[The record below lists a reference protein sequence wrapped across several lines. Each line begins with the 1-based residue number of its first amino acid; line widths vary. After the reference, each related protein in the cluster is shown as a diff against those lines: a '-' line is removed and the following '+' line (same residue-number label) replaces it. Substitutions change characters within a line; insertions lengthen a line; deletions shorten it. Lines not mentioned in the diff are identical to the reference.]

1 MQYLLGFG
9 MPGIPEMMIIM
20 VVILVLF
27 GGKQIPNLMRNL
39 GKGATEFKRGLK
51 EPDRGPEPDPE
62 PDPDPDP
69 DPESEPKAKDSAD
82 ESEEKEGERYDD
94 DKYK

>member
-51 EPDRGPEPDPE
+51 EPDRGPEPE
-62 PDPDPDP
+62 PDDE
-69 DPESEPKAKDSAD
+69 PEDSAG
-82 ESEEKEGERYDD
+82 ESAEKEGGRYDD
-94 DKYK
+94 DNYE

>member
-1 MQYLLGFG
+1 MQYLLGIG

-51 EPDRGPEPDPE
+51 EPDRGPEPE
-62 PDPDPDP
+62 PDD
-69 DPESEPKAKDSAD
+69 ETQDSAG
-82 ESEEKEGERYDD
+82 ESAEKEGGRYDD
-94 DKYK
+94 NDE

>member
-9 MPGIPEMMIIM
+9 MPGLPEMLIIM

-27 GGKQIPNLMRNL
+27 GGKQIPSLMRNL

-51 EPDRGPEPDPE
+51 EPDRGPEPE
-62 PDPDPDP
+62 PDDEPDDE
-69 DPESEPKAKDSAD
+69 PEDSAG
-82 ESEEKEGERYDD
+82 ESAEKEGGRYDD
-94 DKYK
+94 DNYK

>member
-51 EPDRGPEPDPE
+51 EPDRGPEPEPE
-62 PDPDPDP
+62 PDDE
-69 DPESEPKAKDSAD
+69 PEDSAG
-82 ESEEKEGERYDD
+82 ESAEKEGGRYDD
-94 DKYK
+94 DDKNE

>member
-51 EPDRGPEPDPE
+51 EPDRGPEPEPE
-62 PDPDPDP
+62 PDEE
-69 DPESEPKAKDSAD
+69 PEDSAG
-82 ESEEKEGERYDD
+82 ESEEKEGARYDD
-94 DKYK
+94 DNKK

>member
-9 MPGIPEMMIIM
+9 MPGFPEMMIIM

-27 GGKQIPNLMRNL
+27 GGKQIPILMRNL

-51 EPDRGPEPDPE
+51 EPDREPEPEPE
-62 PDPDPDP
+62 PE
-69 DPESEPKAKDSAD
+69 PESEPEAKDSAD

-94 DKYK
+94 DK

>member
-51 EPDRGPEPDPE
+51 EPDRGPEPE
-62 PDPDPDP
+62 PDEE
-69 DPESEPKAKDSAD
+69 PEDSAG
-82 ESEEKEGERYDD
+82 ESAEKEGGRYDD
-94 DKYK
+94 YDE

>member
-1 MQYLLGFG
+1 MQYLFGFG

-51 EPDRGPEPDPE
+51 EPDRGPEPESDDEPE
-62 PDPDPDP
+62 
-69 DPESEPKAKDSAD
+69 DSAG
-82 ESEEKEGERYDD
+82 ESAEKEGGRYDD
-94 DKYK
+94 YDE

>member
-9 MPGIPEMMIIM
+9 MPGFPEMMIIM

-27 GGKQIPNLMRNL
+27 GGKQIPILMRNL

-51 EPDRGPEPDPE
+51 EPDGGPEPDPE
-62 PDPDPDP
+62 PEPDP
-69 DPESEPKAKDSAD
+69 DPEAKDSAD
-82 ESEEKEGERYDD
+82 EPEEKEGERYDD

>member
-9 MPGIPEMMIIM
+9 MPGLPEMLIIM

-27 GGKQIPNLMRNL
+27 GGKQIPSLMRNL

-51 EPDRGPEPDPE
+51 EPDREPEPEPE
-62 PDPDPDP
+62 PE
-69 DPESEPKAKDSAD
+69 PESEPEAKDSAD

-94 DKYK
+94 DK

>member
-51 EPDRGPEPDPE
+51 EPDRGPEPE
-62 PDPDPDP
+62 PDDE
-69 DPESEPKAKDSAD
+69 PEDSAG
-82 ESEEKEGERYDD
+82 ESAEKEGGRYDD
-94 DKYK
+94 YDE

>member
-51 EPDRGPEPDPE
+51 EPDRGPEPE
-62 PDPDPDP
+62 PDEE
-69 DPESEPKAKDSAD
+69 PEDSAG
-82 ESEEKEGERYDD
+82 ESAEKEGGRYDD
-94 DKYK
+94 DNYE

>member
-51 EPDRGPEPDPE
+51 EPDRGPEPE
-62 PDPDPDP
+62 PDDE
-69 DPESEPKAKDSAD
+69 PEDSAG
-82 ESEEKEGERYDD
+82 ESAEKEGGRYDD
-94 DKYK
+94 DDDKNE